1 MFDSKVHVLDHPLLQ
16 HKLSILRDERTGVK
30 EFREIVSEIATLE
43 CYEATRDLPLEDVE
57 IKTPVA
63 TGTFKCLTGK
73 KLAIVPILRAGLGM
87 VDGILTLIPSA
98 KVGHIGLYRDPE
110 TLAPVE
116 YYCKMP
122 HDIAERDVIVL
133 DPMLAT
139 GGSAVAAETPM
150 VHVEVAADEG
160 TATESWVQVPAF
172 SRIEVELDMGN
183 VSVMPTGEYDLSFSG
198 EHATLLDYEMDG
210 DTLRITGT
218 ALSAMEFFT
227 SGDEAAVTI
236 GIPEDASLDA
246 VDIHT
251 AMGQVELGGF
261 TANSLTV
268 STDLG
273 NVSLDSVMA
282 SDADITLSMGDL
294 TGYSL
299 TTTDSLTV
307 KNDMGDVYLDGDF
320 QGNTDITLSMGDLDL
335 TTWQSLDT
343 YSLDLDVTMGD
354 LYLDGS
360 TQYGSVRREGG
371 PNQLKIANSMGSADV
386 YFG

>member
-1 MFDSKVHVLDHPLLQ
+1 MNLPAKVCLGAGAFLAMSGGLL
-16 HKLSILRDERTGVK
+16 
-30 EFREIVSEIATLE
+30 A
-43 CYEATRDLPLEDVE
+43 
-57 IKTPVA
+57 
-63 TGTFKCLTGK
+63 LTGF
-73 KLAIVPILRAGLGM
+73 ALGAQTH
-87 VDGILTLIPSA
+87 LN
-98 KVGHIGLYRDPE
+98 
-110 TLAPVE
+110 
-116 YYCKMP
+116 MP
-122 HDIAERDVIVL
+122 FG
-133 DPMLAT
+133 

-198 EHATLLDYEMDG
+198 EHAALLDYEMDG

-294 TGYSL
+294 
-299 TTTDSLTV
+299 
-307 KNDMGDVYLDGDF
+307 
-320 QGNTDITLSMGDLDL
+320 DL
-335 TTWQSLDT
+335 TTWQSMDT